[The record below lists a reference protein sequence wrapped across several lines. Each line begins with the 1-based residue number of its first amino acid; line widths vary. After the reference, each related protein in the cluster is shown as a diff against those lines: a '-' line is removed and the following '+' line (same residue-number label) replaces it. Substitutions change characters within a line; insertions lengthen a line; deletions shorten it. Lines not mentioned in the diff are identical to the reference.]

1 MKLDLAFIILSS
13 LSFSFPKLH
22 NQSFFYMSPINK
34 LSIFSKSH
42 IWCQDLLNSQSQM
55 SFVVVGNLIHPFISQ
70 VQQLIFDRQ
79 GLQTWVAFD
88 IDHLLARITNQWL
101 WNWILLQVY
110 FSLVAQSFKRLN
122 LNAFLED
129 RLTVVS
135 QFLHALLLLC
145 VTAHVQF
152 MLWLWNWN
160 QHEDCFVF
168 TSFRYW
174 RGECV
179 DVFFSRRWCS
189 ERTET
194 VIRLLVPLNLQ
205 RQNLSLN
212 GLGNF
217 KNVSNST

>member
-1 MKLDLAFIILSS
+1 
-13 LSFSFPKLH
+13 
-22 NQSFFYMSPINK
+22 
-34 LSIFSKSH
+34 
-42 IWCQDLLNSQSQM
+42 M

-145 VTAHVQF
+145 VTPHVQF